1 MILGLEKSA
10 KMTEIKKAYRELAMK
25 WHPDRNNQDEE
36 ASNKAK
42 EMMAMV
48 NEANETLSNPKKRK
62 DYDLEYEEHAPLE
75 EKYHEVPKEEEYEYY
90 SEEEEEEHES
100 PKSKTKS
107 KQNSSTKKKRHW
119 SSDED
124 ESSEEDSAKKKKNK
138 KKNQTKGPQPQPS
151 GGFFGNFGISIT
163 PRNPTQHF
171 NFFK

>member
-62 DYDLEYEEHAPLE
+62 DYDLEYEEYIA
-75 EKYHEVPKEEEYEYY
+75 EKHGESGLITEQIVKCDKNYPFIASGSSIDYKENLN
-90 SEEEEEEHES
+90 SEL
-100 PKSKTKS
+100 K
-107 KQNSSTKKKRHW
+107 
-119 SSDED
+119 DID
-124 ESSEEDSAKKKKNK
+124 
-138 KKNQTKGPQPQPS
+138 
-151 GGFFGNFGISIT
+151 
-163 PRNPTQHF
+163 
-171 NFFK
+171 